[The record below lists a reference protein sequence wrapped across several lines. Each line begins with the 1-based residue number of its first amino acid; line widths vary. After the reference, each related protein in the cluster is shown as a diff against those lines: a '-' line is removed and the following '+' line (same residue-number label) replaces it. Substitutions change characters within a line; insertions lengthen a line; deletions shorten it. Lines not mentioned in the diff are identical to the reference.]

1 MTSVGSILRKERE
14 SQGRAIAGIAEEL
27 CLTQRYLHAIEDDDT
42 TGVPG
47 LFFYKNFA
55 KQYAAVLGVD
65 QKLIL
70 PALDAIQEPEDVSPG
85 PEIRVPNRLVQESN
99 RRHIPDISMGWS
111 VAGLVVVL
119 LACSGIY
126 AWWKRVP
133 QAPVRS
139 AIARQATPLAMV
151 RTSDPSMQPQVQPEV
166 ETATPTEEAGS
177 VVLKL
182 SATERTWL
190 SISSNGKEIFAGIL
204 QPSESKTL
212 TGLDRATMKVG
223 NAGGIE
229 VRWNGKVV
237 SPLGTRGQ
245 VLTIKITPEDFEI
258 VPPQPPKQEL

>member
-14 SQGRAIAGIAEEL
+14 SQGRAIAEIAAEL
-27 CLTQRYLHAIEDDDT
+27 CITQRYLQAIEDDET
-42 TGVPG
+42 AGVPG

-55 KQYAAVLGVD
+55 RQYAGSLGLD
-65 QKLIL
+65 EGLMRA
-70 PALDAIQEPEDVSPG
+70 ALDAIYAPEDAPPSPA
-85 PEIRVPNRLVQESN
+85 ICVPNRLVQETN

-111 VAGLVVVL
+111 VIGLVVVL
-119 LACSGIY
+119 LGCSGIY

-133 QAPVRS
+133 QAPAAVALAQR
-139 AIARQATPLAMV
+139 TMPVAMV
-151 RTSDPSMQPQVQPEV
+151 SSPLPSMLPEAQTAVQ
-166 ETATPTEEAGS
+166 TGEANS

-190 SISSNGKEIFAGIL
+190 SISSDGKEIFAGIL

-229 VRWNGKVV
+229 VLWNGKII

-258 VPPQPPKQEL
+258 VPPPPKQEL